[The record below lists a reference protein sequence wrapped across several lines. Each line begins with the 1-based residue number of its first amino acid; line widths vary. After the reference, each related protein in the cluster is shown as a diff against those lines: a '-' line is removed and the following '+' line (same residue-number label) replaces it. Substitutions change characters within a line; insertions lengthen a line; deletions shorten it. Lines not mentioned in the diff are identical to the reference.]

1 MFKPKKKK
9 RKKVKDS
16 QVLKIGVLVL
26 KVLFRNEH
34 QSHVTHANE
43 FGELK
48 GDFINSPPIVIKIDH
63 D

>member
-1 MFKPKKKK
+1 MFKPKKKREKKGK
-9 RKKVKDS
+9 RFTG
-16 QVLKIGVLVL
+16 QHGVLVL
-26 KVLFRNEH
+26 KVLFRNKH

>member
-9 RKKVKDS
+9 EKKGKRFT
-16 QVLKIGVLVL
+16 GVLVL
-26 KVLFRNEH
+26 KLLFRNEH